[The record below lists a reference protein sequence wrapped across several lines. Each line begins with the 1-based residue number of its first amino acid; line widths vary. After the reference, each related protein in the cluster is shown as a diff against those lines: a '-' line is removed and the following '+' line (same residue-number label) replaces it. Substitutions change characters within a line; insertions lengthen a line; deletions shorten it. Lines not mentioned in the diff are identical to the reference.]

1 MNSHLVWQT
10 IQLCSMS
17 WWIFSLPSSFVLLR
31 KRCEQEKLL
40 IASQHTFTIMGK
52 RDKSHKDRE
61 GAMRRRA
68 TLVVPVDRPD
78 PEFWCSVQVS
88 SCHDSVSFTSCL
100 FFWCIVAAASD
111 NISFHSL
118 TCHQVFSS
126 LCFVSR
132 QALDAGCKHGKSEN
146 DYYWILFPVLKKAL
160 KDFNNPELKWHLW
173 RSGAVVCTLSSKWK
187 KVPGLDALVL
197 FCVEFALPPHLQG
210 LGMQSSFRV
219 LRLSYVNCWF

>member
-1 MNSHLVWQT
+1 MDFFSSLFIRPPEEEMRAREASHCVPTHIYNHGKKRQIPQRQRGSDEKESHPRSASGSTWPRILMFSSGQQLPWQCF
-10 IQLCSMS
+10 LH
-17 WWIFSLPSSFVLLR
+17 FV
-31 KRCEQEKLL
+31 
-40 IASQHTFTIMGK
+40 
-52 RDKSHKDRE
+52 
-61 GAMRRRA
+61 
-68 TLVVPVDRPD
+68 P
-78 PEFWCSVQVS
+78 
-88 SCHDSVSFTSCL
+88 

-219 LRLSYVNCWF
+219 LQLSYVNCWF